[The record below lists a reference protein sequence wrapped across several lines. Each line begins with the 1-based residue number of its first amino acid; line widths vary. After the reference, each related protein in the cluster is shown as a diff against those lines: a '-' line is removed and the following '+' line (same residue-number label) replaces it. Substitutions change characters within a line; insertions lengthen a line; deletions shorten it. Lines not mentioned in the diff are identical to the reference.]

1 MSDQKPWERY
11 ASSSDKTKEGP
22 WTKYAAPSS
31 ATQEPEEKE
40 VETPEETPSQLGSF
54 GREAGRS
61 VIPGVAGLLGAMG
74 TGAAAGALTG
84 PLAPVAVPIG
94 ALAGGIGFGMGA
106 RKLQDMASDEIAP
119 ESFMGTKSAQ
129 ADYKANPV
137 STFAGSLVGMGK
149 PSASALA
156 GSVKALGTQAGRKG
170 IATIAKQI
178 GSKEAREEVERAT
191 KAVIPGTTT
200 LTPEAIAAGKAQQE
214 AAEQFGHALGGAA
227 GVSVMTGMG
236 IAEGEDP
243 GTAALK
249 GVAGLAVKPWVGPGG
264 VFLNP
269 YKTKGGAAS
278 GAVEQATETYI
289 PPGDSN
295 IESQVDDLLASNSPA
310 TAEAAAEATRKA
322 EAARLAKEEAE
333 RVARAEA
340 AKKMAADRVEETTTT
355 NPDNVG
361 PSTKYL
367 FDSRGI
373 DQDTQEL
380 IAIRLQH
387 ILKKKGTLTAD
398 DIPRE
403 DTDKLDTGSLMLL
416 KERIAKDPQ
425 GVIDELNKVGGTDG
439 KSPLASSVE
448 PAPALPDVSG
458 ATETPAALPTDA
470 VEPEIDPATPEGRVA
485 LHAAALAQKPQ
496 NLTFH
501 TDGILREL
509 EEAKKSQA
517 PVTPAERQ
525 AQGRTPEQYVE
536 NRRFADLYANEPKVS
551 KRTGKPIPS
560 VSQLV
565 DAAIRAEDVP
575 LLQELHAEMSV
586 RKASAANNSIK
597 EKISREIEARTGQKP
612 VAPALRITGENG
624 APRPDGIAPF
634 DLEKWLEEK
643 WLSEG
648 EEVTEEP
655 VTESQDDI
663 EDFEPPVEIN
673 ASPKAVEL
681 AQSEKIN
688 LQDVPVRINKKGQPL
703 KITVA
708 DVQKHLNNLAKAQ
721 ITRPETVVEPP
732 VVEEPVVETSVEE
745 PVAETLPEEPVAES
759 QVPNYWYKDQ
769 ESQEYFERFESL
781 RDQLSKSTDSK
792 ERDAISKEIGDMKK
806 DYRLDPER
814 YSRTDLNN
822 PMAKTFDQA
831 GLADGEGVASLKGA
845 QWRDLGV
852 QETGTM
858 KLREVTLENG
868 IVTYVDLNT
877 LPEPVKDQLD
887 ADTPVLT
894 RNISAISRATG
905 RSRNTLTKYEEQG
918 MPTGSVEQAV
928 AWINKRTE
936 EGEFAS
942 QTSAAVNSSTSLDAP
957 VGDGD
962 ATIGGTFVGTD
973 PNKISGAQQN
983 STAALVSRAIAH
995 MGRPD
1000 VPLVRRLALA
1010 RMLGKSEIA
1019 DRLGIS
1025 DEEYKQISDAA
1036 QKVEDELSNPNPQ
1049 AKSVDT
1055 SAYEAQGIEKAYAA
1069 IERSEGELVAL
1080 EQVEGEIESEKV
1092 LEIAYSM
1099 KESEILSESEFE
1111 ELLFKSDEQDNEG
1124 RRSTSPEELLELLK
1138 DRLEATK
1145 ERLSAAEKIW
1155 SQTEGLEESVVGQSS
1170 YLSRVSERADR
1181 IADMDFTPD
1190 QLMDNVVGNGKFEVS
1205 PLRSI
1210 DTGGRAQRSK
1220 KTREII
1226 KQINKLEE
1234 YYEQKQVPE
1243 WEKIKDIM
1251 HQTGDLPWEED
1262 QLPFGME
1269 TFVLHA
1275 LSANEMPPD
1284 LTLIERNKANGTI
1297 DPYRAGAEAIERLRD
1312 SVRGSALESKLE
1324 GALERLSKFNSFADP
1339 LRDQLFRELRD
1350 IDNEQLNAID
1360 TGSQGDRVAETRGE
1374 PIRVT
1379 HAEDVL
1385 YDLAN
1390 NPEHDSMVNVVAQF
1404 LLKKFAGSGKLLRI
1418 PVDVHDRLEAG
1429 VLGEYDPATGRIA
1442 LTKDSAAETILEEV
1456 LHSLTADRN
1465 LPPEIQRLFKTIQ
1478 AEAVKK
1484 GLTSKELWTRAADP
1498 TVLNKQESDAFHY
1511 AFSNPHELLAA
1522 ALKNREVRDALNNLE
1537 IRDSITGKLVSAWKY
1552 LKGELIKW
1560 LGFNVKKDSAL
1571 DQYLNKMFDHMSE
1584 REYGEPTL
1592 DTESGSGVLYQ
1603 KVNPNNSQNEK
1614 ISINPSDIRD
1624 SYIKRQYGATTKELP
1639 ERIAQDLVRTS
1650 DGSNLQAALEVS
1662 QRSLSGLRPNSKT
1675 SEAFRKAAH
1684 AAEADALEK
1693 WAKENGLFI
1702 SEDEFNRRWEEQGKR
1717 GESEHQV
1724 YFDEETQTWWKRN
1737 TLNFHDGSL
1746 TAYLERIAAQRYL
1759 FPELAPKF
1767 KGFTTFE
1774 GELMPVIS
1782 QPDAVGSEPTE
1793 LEITNSL
1800 KARGFKEVFETG
1812 KGMSKAHQ
1820 LAIDAGLKPPALPE
1834 PKRVGFYNEEL
1845 NLWLEDVH
1853 EENAKKLSNGEIG
1866 VFDPVTYFVGREP
1879 FQQAQGG
1886 KLRAISIT
1894 PQKPK
1899 PTRALE
1905 KDLLTADPEVR
1916 AMMAGKTYIPESFK
1930 QWIDVAEDWITTRVQ
1945 AGDSNKDIARML
1957 LSGATNGL
1965 NTEPEI
1971 ATAKYV
1977 VAQQAKVLK
1986 WALEKQIK
1994 SAGVKTIADEVQLAE
2009 YTTTG
2014 NQLTR
2019 ELSEKATASGKMLAV
2034 FRMISRNMNGRYI
2047 IDEYLSPIFK
2057 QQAAKLSGDKT
2068 AQELK
2073 TAVQASIETGAEETV
2088 GRARTLIRKIF
2099 ASSKEVQ
2106 DGFAQSVF
2114 DFFDAVR
2121 DPDNTSP
2128 SKNST
2133 PLGIQYAEK
2142 AAASLAKKIA
2152 GSVGKES
2159 KVNGPALEI
2168 LQKNIH
2174 QEISARMRE
2183 VFKGIEEKP
2192 EFNREAAVKAL
2203 AEGLD
2208 ISELS
2213 ERAFNSAREAILV
2226 NPDAKISPAQRA
2238 ALEGAK
2244 FDGGAMKKAQDLLRR
2259 EVVFRDVVKK
2269 TLSDRNASRE
2279 ALIGEI
2285 ITNSDLSPEQAVRV
2299 AESLRQTYEFEAH
2312 KSAKTQLDALLKNKA
2327 DRDARAGIKQIKES
2341 DIQKMLKLVNLG
2353 AFTEE
2358 RFYNAISDSY
2368 KLPTWDERFSAQIEK
2383 EAAEVQALPEGQYR
2397 NQRTGDLLNK
2407 IATKRTQEVLGKWK
2421 SVEGIS
2427 KILDITTAA
2436 WQAGVLSGPP
2446 TQMVNLGGSHISVV
2460 TETFMESL
2468 GYLWQT
2474 GDSRYIA
2481 DGLST
2486 IYGSFLGKRSRQ
2498 EIGRALQE
2506 GTTQYRVNQ
2515 MEGASHLENLDP
2527 ADYKGVAGLVASYA
2541 SKLKYVGRA
2550 MLALDAMNMVSA
2562 DEAKQ
2567 RMATRFFLEH
2577 KQGRSTEQVN
2587 EIIRDLFYPDQKVT
2601 EGVRATAEKEAAEGM
2616 YGADSGNQKKW
2627 IERRVSELLQ
2637 NRREEVYK
2645 GVTEQ
2650 GSNFAEHATYNE
2662 GAHGILGRF
2671 VAGFASQMN
2680 SELKVTKFVLS
2691 FMNTLSNIMNQ
2702 SLDYTVWGALRAKNM
2717 SPSQRSFSENSKY
2730 APRKFEEGSPEQSAQ
2745 FAKSILGTTAFMSL
2759 AYLAYKGLLEE
2770 QEGKVPF
2777 FAIHGAGPRNSM
2789 DKQQLKDTQKWEPN
2803 SVCIGG
2809 HFYRYVDWPALGILL
2824 GGLGSG
2830 FDTIRYKKDEQTTSE
2845 VAWAAA
2851 LSSASTVLDKNMLSG
2866 VTNLFE
2872 ALRATNPTQQTS
2884 SLKRLAGGTVAGF
2897 TNPGLVRWARNT
2909 FGMDKDGQVARL
2921 DTGTTEGWLYSMVP
2935 ASIGYNTPAL
2945 NTLGEPIKQPWYSA
2959 TTWRF
2964 VNASNM
2970 APHPIISPI
2979 IKAGLILP
2987 NPSKATEFRYL
2998 DAQGAIVK
3006 SKMGK
3011 YPEVNRRFVQLRG
3024 EAMKEMLT
3032 PEMIDQLSQYAREN
3046 KNLAQDYLDSKIGN
3060 AARNHAVKQIE
3071 AEILGGKLKLG

>member
-1 MSDQKPWERY
+1 
-11 ASSSDKTKEGP
+11 
-22 WTKYAAPSS
+22 
-31 ATQEPEEKE
+31 
-40 VETPEETPSQLGSF
+40 L
-54 GREAGRS
+54 
-61 VIPGVAGLLGAMG
+61 
-74 TGAAAGALTG
+74 
-84 PLAPVAVPIG
+84 
-94 ALAGGIGFGMGA
+94 
-106 RKLQDMASDEIAP
+106 
-119 ESFMGTKSAQ
+119 
-129 ADYKANPV
+129 
-137 STFAGSLVGMGK
+137 
-149 PSASALA
+149 
-156 GSVKALGTQAGRKG
+156 
-170 IATIAKQI
+170 
-178 GSKEAREEVERAT
+178 
-191 KAVIPGTTT
+191 
-200 LTPEAIAAGKAQQE
+200 
-214 AAEQFGHALGGAA
+214 
-227 GVSVMTGMG
+227 
-236 IAEGEDP
+236 
-243 GTAALK
+243 
-249 GVAGLAVKPWVGPGG
+249 
-264 VFLNP
+264 
-269 YKTKGGAAS
+269 
-278 GAVEQATETYI
+278 
-289 PPGDSN
+289 
-295 IESQVDDLLASNSPA
+295 
-310 TAEAAAEATRKA
+310 
-322 EAARLAKEEAE
+322 
-333 RVARAEA
+333 
-340 AKKMAADRVEETTTT
+340 
-355 NPDNVG
+355 
-361 PSTKYL
+361 
-367 FDSRGI
+367 
-373 DQDTQEL
+373 
-380 IAIRLQH
+380 
-387 ILKKKGTLTAD
+387 
-398 DIPRE
+398 
-403 DTDKLDTGSLMLL
+403 
-416 KERIAKDPQ
+416 
-425 GVIDELNKVGGTDG
+425 
-439 KSPLASSVE
+439 
-448 PAPALPDVSG
+448 
-458 ATETPAALPTDA
+458 
-470 VEPEIDPATPEGRVA
+470 
-485 LHAAALAQKPQ
+485 
-496 NLTFH
+496 
-501 TDGILREL
+501 
-509 EEAKKSQA
+509 
-517 PVTPAERQ
+517 
-525 AQGRTPEQYVE
+525 YV
-536 NRRFADLYANEPKVS
+536 NEPKVNE
-551 KRTGKPIPS
+551 RTGSPIPS

-565 DAAIRAEDVP
+565 DAAMRADDVP

-597 EKISREIEARTGQKP
+597 EKLSREIEARTGQKP
-612 VAPALRITGENG
+612 VAPALRVTGENG

-634 DLEKWLEEK
+634 DLEEFLAERGLGE
-643 WLSEG
+643 S
-648 EEVTEEP
+648 EEVAEEP

-663 EDFEPPVEIN
+663 EDFEPPVEVN
-673 ASPKAVEL
+673 ASPEAIKM
-681 AQSEKIN
+681 AQGRNID
-688 LQDVPVRINKKGQPL
+688 LQEVPVRLNKKGQPL
-703 KITVA
+703 KITVG

-732 VVEEPVVETSVEE
+732 VVEEPVVETPVEE
-745 PVAETLPEEPVAES
+745 PVAETLTEEPVAETPVEETVAETPIEEPVVEEPVAEELEEAPQGTRTGTYAAELNELDALGQNPNLTIFS
-759 QVPNYWYKDQ
+759 GKGARLADVAKSLREKGILMPADLNEYRRISSEVNDLQEEARRLSKLDDFVEPPEMIQSALEYLKQVVSEKASEADRLNGVTETRTGPARQTNSLKSIGDATGYTKAGIAKIRDNPDALVNGERLDLTKSPEEIKTWLSGYRAQQ
-769 ESQEYFERFESL
+769 ESVKIQNAQKKNKVNVDGPMAVEDPDALTPAEEAILRESEGRDLEPEEVEDNESDVIKDEDDVSDFEGLSEEEDRVAGGNASHTELLPEGYDEMSPEDQVRSATLDFVANPKAPLAARIAAAYKLMQSGSIQSGSPEEAFLMKAVSPPKSNQKKFYAEADKANILFGDESLSL
-781 RDQLSKSTDSK
+781 RD
-792 ERDAISKEIGDMKK
+792 IMVGDY
-806 DYRLDPER
+806 D
-814 YSRTDLNN
+814 
-822 PMAKTFDQA
+822 
-831 GLADGEGVASLKGA
+831 
-845 QWRDLGV
+845 
-852 QETGTM
+852 
-858 KLREVTLENG
+858 
-868 IVTYVDLNT
+868 
-877 LPEPVKDQLD
+877 
-887 ADTPVLT
+887 
-894 RNISAISRATG
+894 TG
-905 RSRNTLTKYEEQG
+905 R
-918 MPTGSVEQAV
+918 
-928 AWINKRTE
+928 
-936 EGEFAS
+936 
-942 QTSAAVNSSTSLDAP
+942 
-957 VGDGD
+957 
-962 ATIGGTFVGTD
+962 
-973 PNKISGAQQN
+973 
-983 STAALVSRAIAH
+983 
-995 MGRPD
+995 
-1000 VPLVRRLALA
+1000 
-1010 RMLGKSEIA
+1010 
-1019 DRLGIS
+1019 
-1025 DEEYKQISDAA
+1025 
-1036 QKVEDELSNPNPQ
+1036 
-1049 AKSVDT
+1049 
-1055 SAYEAQGIEKAYAA
+1055 
-1069 IERSEGELVAL
+1069 
-1080 EQVEGEIESEKV
+1080 
-1092 LEIAYSM
+1092 
-1099 KESEILSESEFE
+1099 
-1111 ELLFKSDEQDNEG
+1111 
-1124 RRSTSPEELLELLK
+1124 
-1138 DRLEATK
+1138 
-1145 ERLSAAEKIW
+1145 
-1155 SQTEGLEESVVGQSS
+1155 
-1170 YLSRVSERADR
+1170 
-1181 IADMDFTPD
+1181 
-1190 QLMDNVVGNGKFEVS
+1190 
-1205 PLRSI
+1205 LRS
-1210 DTGGRAQRSK
+1210 
-1220 KTREII
+1220 
-1226 KQINKLEE
+1226 
-1234 YYEQKQVPE
+1234 
-1243 WEKIKDIM
+1243 
-1251 HQTGDLPWEED
+1251 
-1262 QLPFGME
+1262 
-1269 TFVLHA
+1269 
-1275 LSANEMPPD
+1275 
-1284 LTLIERNKANGTI
+1284 
-1297 DPYRAGAEAIERLRD
+1297 
-1312 SVRGSALESKLE
+1312 
-1324 GALERLSKFNSFADP
+1324 
-1339 LRDQLFRELRD
+1339 
-1350 IDNEQLNAID
+1350 ID

-1374 PIRVT
+1374 VIRTT

-1404 LLKKFAGSGKLLRI
+1404 LLKKFTGSGKLLRTL
-1418 PVDVHDRLEAG
+1418 VDVYDRLEAG

-1465 LPPEIQRLFKTIQ
+1465 LPPEIQNLFKKIQ

-1484 GLTSKELWTRAADP
+1484 GLTSKDQWTRAADP

-1537 IRDSITGKLVSAWKY
+1537 VRDSITGKLVSAWKY

-1560 LGFNVKKDSAL
+1560 LGFDVKKDSAL

-1584 REYGEPTL
+1584 GKIEESML
-1592 DTESGSGVLYQ
+1592 DSNGVDSVLYAHGNDSKEQPSEQARLISERLRQRAAERNSGNSVAEEALTGDLGGALSSVEAGDDGRRVHGASATERFRRGEQLSQ
-1603 KVNPNNSQNEK
+1603 KERRRVGLSTMSALQKWADQTGKVLE
-1614 ISINPSDIRD
+1614 
-1624 SYIKRQYGATTKELP
+1624 P
-1639 ERIAQDLVRTS
+1639 ERIQSLLKNGKQLG
-1650 DGSNLQAALEVS
+1650 DGSEHTTILLPASKDAEGNS
-1662 QRSLSGLRPNSKT
+1662 QRRVLKVTHADDFGNGAVGQSLNVGDYLRGL
-1675 SEAFRKAAH
+1675 
-1684 AAEADALEK
+1684 K
-1693 WAKENGLFI
+1693 WQNEHFGDDIKIEGIVYLDNGLP
-1702 SEDEFNRRWEEQGKR
+1702 
-1717 GESEHQV
+1717 QV
-1724 YFDEETQTWWKRN
+1724 
-1737 TLNFHDGSL
+1737 
-1746 TAYLERIAAQRYL
+1746 
-1759 FPELAPKF
+1759 
-1767 KGFTTFE
+1767 
-1774 GELMPVIS
+1774 VIS
-1782 QPDAVGSEPTE
+1782 QPYVKGR
-1793 LEITNSL
+1793 
-1800 KARGFKEVFETG
+1800 KARPSEISKYLKGLGFKERPDGGWIRVQDG
-1812 KGMSKAHQ
+1812 QKVQ
-1820 LAIDAGLKPPALPE
+1820 VWDAVPDN
-1834 PKRVGFYNEEL
+1834 V
-1845 NLWLEDVH
+1845 
-1853 EENAKKLSNGEIG
+1853 
-1866 VFDPVTYFVGREP
+1866 FVGKNEKGKSIVMPIDLQVTSEP
-1879 FQQAQGG
+1879 VSESG

-1894 PQKPK
+1894 PQNPK

-1905 KDLLTADPEVR
+1905 KDLLTADPDVR

-1994 SAGVKTIADEVQLAE
+1994 AAGVKTIADEVQLAE

-2057 QQAAKLSGDKT
+2057 AQAAKLSGDKT

-2073 TAVQASIETGAEETV
+2073 TAVQGSIETGAEETV

-2159 KVNGPALEI
+2159 KVQGPALEI

-2183 VFKGIEEKP
+2183 VFAGIEDKP

-2285 ITNSDLSPEQAVRV
+2285 ITNSKLSPEQAVRV

-2312 KSAKTQLDALLKNKA
+2312 KAAKTQLEALVKNKA
-2327 DRDARAGIKQIKES
+2327 DRDAKIGIKQIKES

-2421 SVEGIS
+2421 SVDGLS

-2446 TQMVNLGGSHISVV
+2446 TQMVNLVGSHISVGLG
-2460 TETFMESL
+2460 TFMESL
-2468 GYLWQT
+2468 GYMWTT

-2486 IYGSFLGKRSRQ
+2486 IYSSVLGKRSRQ

-2527 ADYKGVAGLVASYA
+2527 KDYNGVAKVLASYA
-2541 SKLKYVGRA
+2541 GKLKHVGRA

-2577 KQGRSTEQVN
+2577 KQGRSTERVN
-2587 EIIRDLFYPDQKVT
+2587 EIMRDLFYPDQKVT

-2637 NRREEVYK
+2637 KRREEMYT

-2650 GSNFAEHATYNE
+2650 GSNFAEHVTYNE

-2702 SLDYTVWGALRAKNM
+2702 SLDYTIWGALRAKNW
-2717 SPSQRSFSENSKY
+2717 SPSQRSFAENSKY
-2730 APRKFEEGSPEQSAQ
+2730 APRKFEEGSPEQAAQ
-2745 FAKSILGTTAFMSL
+2745 FAKSILGTTAVMSL
-2759 AYLAYKGLLEE
+2759 AYMAKKGLEEE

-2777 FAIHGAGPRNSM
+2777 FSIHGAGPKDPM
-2789 DKQQLKDTQKWEPN
+2789 LKQQLIATQKWQPN
-2803 SVCIGG
+2803 SVSIGG
-2809 HFYRYVDWPALGILL
+2809 KFYRYVDWPALGIIL

-2830 FDTIRYKKDEQTTSE
+2830 FDTVRYKKDEQTTSE
-2845 VAWAAA
+2845 VAWATA
-2851 LSSASTVLDKNMLSG
+2851 LSTASTVLDKNMLSG

-2884 SLKRLAGGTVAGF
+2884 SLKRLAGGTVSGF

-2909 FGMDKDGQVARL
+2909 FGMDKDGNVARL

-2964 VNASNM
+2964 ANASNM

-2979 IKAGLILP
+2979 VKAGLMLP
-2987 NPSKATEFRYL
+2987 SPSKATEFRYL

-3011 YPEVNRRFVQLRG
+3011 YPEINRRFVELRG
-3024 EAMKEMLT
+3024 KAMKEMLT
-3032 PEMIDQLSQYAREN
+3032 PETIDQLAQYAREN
-3046 KNLAQDYLDSKIGN
+3046 KNEAQDYLDSKIGN
-3060 AARNHAVKQIE
+3060 TARNYAVKQIE
-3071 AEILGGKLKLG
+3071 AEISDGKLKLL